1 MLFNKCGGERAGDT
15 SVVAMRD
22 AALGTLVAML
32 QCVGDLGAK
41 AYTDCCVAVHRRQRR
56 REKKYW
62 FNIFQMLVQHF
73 LNVGSTF

>member
-22 AALGTLVAML
+22 AALGALVAML

-41 AYTDCCVAVHRRQRR
+41 AYNDCRVAGGRRQRR
-56 REKKYW
+56 REK
-62 FNIFQMLVQHF
+62 
-73 LNVGSTF
+73 NVGSTFFKCWFNIF

>member
-41 AYTDCCVAVHRRQRR
+41 AYTDCRVAVHRRQRR
-56 REKKYW
+56 REK
-62 FNIFQMLVQHF
+62 
-73 LNVGSTF
+73 NVGSTFFKCWFNIF

>member
-41 AYTDCCVAVHRRQRR
+41 AYTDCRVAVRRRQRR
-56 REKKYW
+56 REK
-62 FNIFQMLVQHF
+62 
-73 LNVGSTF
+73 NVGSTFFKCWFNILIC

>member
-15 SVVAMRD
+15 SAVAMRD
-22 AALGTLVAML
+22 AALVAML

-41 AYTDCCVAVHRRQRR
+41 AYNDCRVAGGRRQRR
-56 REKKYW
+56 REKNVGSTFFKCW
-62 FNIFQMLVQHF
+62 FNIF

>member
-22 AALGTLVAML
+22 AALVAML

-41 AYTDCCVAVHRRQRR
+41 AYNDCRVAGGRRQRR
-56 REKKYW
+56 REKNGSTFFKCW
-62 FNIFQMLVQHF
+62 FNIF
-73 LNVGSTF
+73 